1 MKIKRIEYE
10 IEPINDFFRIVIF
23 EEENKFKIG
32 LSFIGNFGTDSFIIF
47 KKDLSMFVTSNSLRR
62 VVLLFLLHEQKQMDK
77 TIVINK
83 ICFIFY
89 RCLNGLTDFWQVSS
103 TFPKRAKAPSRI

>member
-1 MKIKRIEYE
+1 MKIKSIEYE

-47 KKDLSMFVTSNSLRR
+47 KNLIVGAIGYMANKKDVDRSVLRFDSFEECKIYLENMTIKKFKKEYYKRLSKVNSL
-62 VVLLFLLHEQKQMDK
+62 LEK
-77 TIVINK
+77 TLIK
-83 ICFIFY
+83 
-89 RCLNGLTDFWQVSS
+89 
-103 TFPKRAKAPSRI
+103 

>member
-1 MKIKRIEYE
+1 MKIKSIDYE

-47 KKDLSMFVTSNSLRR
+47 KNLIVGAMGYMANKEDVDRSALRFDSFEECQIYLENMTIKKFKKEFTKGEIKDSK
-62 VVLLFLLHEQKQMDK
+62 FLIAQR
-77 TIVINK
+77 
-83 ICFIFY
+83 F
-89 RCLNGLTDFWQVSS
+89 
-103 TFPKRAKAPSRI
+103 

>member
-1 MKIKRIEYE
+1 MKIKSIEYE

-47 KKDLSMFVTSNSLRR
+47 KNLIVGAIGYMANKKDVDRSALRFDSFEDCQKH
-62 VVLLFLLHEQKQMDK
+62 LENLTPKKLKKEFLKGEIKESKFLL
-77 TIVINK
+77 
-83 ICFIFY
+83 
-89 RCLNGLTDFWQVSS
+89 S
-103 TFPKRAKAPSRI
+103 KRF